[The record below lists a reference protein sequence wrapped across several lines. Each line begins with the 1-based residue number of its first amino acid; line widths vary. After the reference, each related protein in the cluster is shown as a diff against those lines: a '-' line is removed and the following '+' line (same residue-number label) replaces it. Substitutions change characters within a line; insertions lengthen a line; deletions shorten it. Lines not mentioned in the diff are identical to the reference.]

1 MRGGGSPQG
10 CAPHITDSQAVR
22 GESAYEI
29 LKIRRGGGGHSIHSV
44 LLSSSETDTWACA
57 VHVKMG
63 LIVYSV

>member
-29 LKIRRGGGGHSIHSV
+29 LKICRGGGGGTFNSLCAAV
-44 LLSSSETDTWACA
+44 LF
-57 VHVKMG
+57 
-63 LIVYSV
+63 